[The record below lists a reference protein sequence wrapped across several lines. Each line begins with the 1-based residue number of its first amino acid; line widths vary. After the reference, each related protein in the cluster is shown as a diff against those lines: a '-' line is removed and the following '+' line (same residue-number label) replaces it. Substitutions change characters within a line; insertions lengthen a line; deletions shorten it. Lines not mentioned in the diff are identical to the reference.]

1 MPGKIGDVRSPTGD
15 LPQELEDKKTTSQ
28 ELAETIKHF
37 SLETTAHGFARAAS
51 TNSRLSRWLWILLLW
66 VAFGFSCY
74 HIFVSF
80 RKFLNFPAKTD
91 VCISLGDFSVKF
103 PAITFCNTNYLKK
116 SSQGVINVVKELNKT
131 RDAFGDT
138 SNKRRENLERVL
150 YFMSGYKEEQ
160 VKDFGHQAKDMIIA
174 CNAPGRWAQYPCDYR
189 NFTWFYDQIHG
200 NCYTFNA
207 ARNQSEPV
215 YIEDAGH
222 RHGLHLTLFV
232 EAEEYWSYLSDS
244 LGFVISIHDREQ
256 LPFPA
261 ETGYFISPGM
271 ATSVALQ
278 SKVLK
283 RLPWPYDHK
292 ECETKRGI
300 PGVTPSN
307 TIYSEEGCRKSCVAR
322 MMLDKCKCVSLLYRL
337 KPSCNPF
344 NKTQGSCIEDVLR
357 SRSKESMSSC
367 NCPPAC
373 REDVF
378 TTSMSSSVWPTRS
391 YMSNV
396 LNTLPQ
402 GSQAQKVVTNLS
414 SARENMAHVMVY
426 FPTLMQESIVQKPAY
441 QIESLLGDIGGQM
454 GLFIG
459 ISVLTLV
466 EFIALLWDLIAIV
479 IFKNKKNTA
488 APDGEKP

>member
-1 MPGKIGDVRSPTGD
+1 
-15 LPQELEDKKTTSQ
+15 
-28 ELAETIKHF
+28 
-37 SLETTAHGFARAAS
+37 
-51 TNSRLSRWLWILLLW
+51 
-66 VAFGFSCY
+66 
-74 HIFVSF
+74 
-80 RKFLNFPAKTD
+80 
-91 VCISLGDFSVKF
+91 
-103 PAITFCNTNYLKK
+103 
-116 SSQGVINVVKELNKT
+116 
-131 RDAFGDT
+131 
-138 SNKRRENLERVL
+138 
-150 YFMSGYKEEQ
+150 
-160 VKDFGHQAKDMIIA
+160 
-174 CNAPGRWAQYPCDYR
+174 
-189 NFTWFYDQIHG
+189 
-200 NCYTFNA
+200 
-207 ARNQSEPV
+207 
-215 YIEDAGH
+215 
-222 RHGLHLTLFV
+222 LHLTLFV

-292 ECETKRGI
+292 ECETRRGI

-344 NKTQGSCIEDVLR
+344 NKTQEDVLR

-378 TTSMSSSVWPTRS
+378 TTLMSSSVWPTRS
-391 YMSNV
+391 YM
-396 LNTLPQ
+396 
-402 GSQAQKVVTNLS
+402 
-414 SARENMAHVMVY
+414 
-426 FPTLMQESIVQKPAY
+426 
-441 QIESLLGDIGGQM
+441 IESLLGDIGGQM

-479 IFKNKKNTA
+479 ILKNKKNTS